1 MAKEQQSFDNH
12 AKFVGPY
19 HFVATGLILVVTLW
33 SAWRMVT
40 AFSIDAVM
48 MVLLSIAVIIMHL
61 YIRLFPL
68 KVQDRLIRLEETMRM
83 RELLPAE
90 MHGRIGEIRR
100 GQFVALR
107 FAPDEELPG
116 LVEKVLAGELTSG
129 KQIKQAIRNWRP
141 DHLRM

>member
-1 MAKEQQSFDNH
+1 MPNDQQSFENH

-19 HFVATGLILVVTLW
+19 HFVATSLVLIVTLW
-33 SAWRMVT
+33 SAWRVVT
-40 AFSIDAVM
+40 DFSVDAVM
-48 MVLLSIAVIIMHL
+48 MVALCIAVIIMHL

-68 KVQDRLIRLEETMRM
+68 KVQDRLIRLEETLRM
-83 RELLPAE
+83 REVLPAE

-116 LVEKVLAGELTSG
+116 LVEKVLSGELKSG
-129 KQIKQAIRNWRP
+129 KEIKQAIQNWRA

>member
-1 MAKEQQSFDNH
+1 MPKEQQSFENH

-19 HFVATGLILVVTLW
+19 HFVATSLVLIVTLW
-33 SAWRMVT
+33 SAWRVVT
-40 AFSIDAVM
+40 AFSVDAVM
-48 MVLLSIAVIIMHL
+48 MVLLCIAVIIMHL

-68 KVQDRLIRLEETMRM
+68 KVQDRLIRLEETLRM
-83 RELLPAE
+83 REVLPPE

-116 LVEKVLAGELTSG
+116 LVEKVLSGELKSG
-129 KQIKQAIRNWRP
+129 KEIKQAIQNWRA